1 MPLLRVQHVVPNFE
15 AWKRAF
21 DSDPIAREA
30 SGVRGYK
37 IHREVGNPN
46 FVVIDL
52 DFGAV
57 GDAQKFLEK
66 LRALWAGYGDAVM
79 RNPEA
84 WVLETVE
91 SKVTV
96 A

>member
-1 MPLLRVQHVVPNFE
+1 MPLLRVQHVVPHFE

-21 DSDPIAREA
+21 DSDPIARQA

-37 IHREVGNPN
+37 IYRAVRDPN

-52 DFGAV
+52 EFGALEE
-57 GDAQKFLEK
+57 AEAFLEK
-66 LRALWAGYGDAVM
+66 LRQLWQGYGDAVM

-84 WVLETVE
+84 WILETVE
-91 SKVTV
+91 SRSV
-96 A
+96 

>member
-1 MPLLRVQHVVPNFE
+1 MVMLRVQHVVPNFE

-21 DSDPIAREA
+21 DSDPVDRQA

-37 IHREVGNPN
+37 IHRAIENPN

-52 DFGAV
+52 EFSAIAE
-57 GDAQKFLEK
+57 AQKFLEK
-66 LRALWAGYGDAVM
+66 LRALWEGHGDAVM

-84 WVLETVE
+84 WILETVE
-91 SKVTV
+91 SKSV
-96 A
+96 

>member
-1 MPLLRVQHVVPNFE
+1 MPILRVQHVVPNFE

-30 SGVRGYK
+30 SGVTGYK
-37 IHREVGNPN
+37 IHRSVESPN

-52 DFGAV
+52 EFGTVAE
-57 GDAQKFLEK
+57 AQKFLDK

-84 WVLETVE
+84 WILETIE
-91 SKVTV
+91 SRSI
-96 A
+96 

>member
-21 DSDPIAREA
+21 DSDPIARQA

-37 IHREVGNPN
+37 IHRAIANPN

-52 DFGAV
+52 EFTAIAE
-57 GDAQKFLEK
+57 AQTFLEK
-66 LRALWAGYGDAVM
+66 LRALWAGHGDAVM

-84 WVLETVE
+84 WILETVE
-91 SKVTV
+91 SKSV
-96 A
+96 

>member
-1 MPLLRVQHVVPNFE
+1 MALLRVQHVVPNFE

-21 DSDPIAREA
+21 DSDPIARQA

-37 IHREVGNPN
+37 IHRDVGNPN

-52 DFGAV
+52 DFGTVAEA
-57 GDAQKFLEK
+57 GAFLEK
-66 LRALWAGYGDAVM
+66 LRDLWAGYGDAMM

-91 SKVTV
+91 SKFNLS
-96 A
+96 